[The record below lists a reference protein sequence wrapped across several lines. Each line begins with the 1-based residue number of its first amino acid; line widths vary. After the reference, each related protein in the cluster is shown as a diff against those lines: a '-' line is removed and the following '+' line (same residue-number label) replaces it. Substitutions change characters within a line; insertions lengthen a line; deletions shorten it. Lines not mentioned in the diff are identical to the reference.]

1 MIVFLQIQLALRYF
15 MIIWTFTFMG
25 EFFPDK
31 WKRYIFKY
39 LLDVEKEEG
48 IRDHSE
54 PPFER

>member
-1 MIVFLQIQLALRYF
+1 

-48 IRDHSE
+48 IKDHSE
-54 PPFER
+54 PAFER